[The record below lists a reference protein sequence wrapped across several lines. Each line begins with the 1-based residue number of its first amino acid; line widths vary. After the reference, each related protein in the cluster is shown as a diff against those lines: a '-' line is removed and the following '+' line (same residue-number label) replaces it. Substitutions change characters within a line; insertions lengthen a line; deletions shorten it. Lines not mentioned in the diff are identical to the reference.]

1 MTKIT
6 NMTYRYTFS
15 QNVVSELESFSTIHK
30 YDSRHD
36 FKDAWQKWIDHNES
50 LINCEYERLNEL
62 GYKGDIKDKLFKSA
76 RYYFRKKSSNNTKPK
91 KRRKYIS
98 LDKEVLELIDEH
110 IEDQMYLDDT
120 VKPSESY
127 DDFVKEYTRII
138 LTDEISRLV
147 KENNEITTED
157 AEEKIKKTYKNRYF
171 NYSKKG

>member
-1 MTKIT
+1 
-6 NMTYRYTFS
+6 MTYRFTFS
-15 QNVVSELESFSTIHK
+15 QHIMNELESFSTIHK

-36 FKDAWQKWIDHNES
+36 FKDAWEKWMDNNETI
-50 LINCEYERLNEL
+50 INNEYQRLNEL
-62 GYKGDIKDKLFKSA
+62 GYEGNIKDKMFKSA
-76 RYYFRKKSSNNTKPK
+76 RYYFRKKSSNNSKPK

-120 VKPSESY
+120 VKPSEAY
-127 DDFVKEYTRII
+127 EDFVEEYTRII

-147 KENNEITTED
+147 KENNEITLCD
-157 AEEKIKKTYKNRYF
+157 ATEKIKKTYKNRYF